1 MTKQTLNWYNAIK
14 LKMSLGDQAR
24 AFRETFN
31 QEILDNLSRFGFIK
45 KQLWDMQVGLINE
58 ESCEFLEAAEEM
70 YADPENPDL
79 REAIVKELSDL
90 VFVCYQFAA
99 TYGIDLDKAMT
110 LVFESNMS
118 KLDEQGMPIYREDGK
133 VLKGP
138 NYRPPNLADCLP
150 QPQLNYYDTNGK

>member
-1 MTKQTLNWYNAIK
+1 
-14 LKMSLGDQAR
+14 MSLGDQAR

-70 YADPENPDL
+70 FADPENPDL
-79 REAIVKELSDL
+79 REAVVKELSDL

-99 TYGIDLDKAMT
+99 TYGIDLDRAMT

-138 NYRPPNLADCLP
+138 NYQPPDLATCLP
-150 QPQLNYYDTNGK
+150 QPQLNYDTNGK